1 MAKIES
7 KVMECIRRKYVDKCG
22 GYYGAYLDDNNVR
35 FFDDAVKELERIGD
49 AYGYELYCRPVT
61 REKCL
66 DANLL
71 YGDIDSVIEY
81 LKKVKSEGYV
91 TIGTEWDSYE
101 SYDVYAYKRGV
112 ETVEE
117 AAKRI
122 VKEYIYPKVRDMAER
137 DKEIRKKKE
146 EIKRISGEIDR
157 LKKGEH
163 INDY

>member
-35 FFDDAVKELERIGD
+35 FFDDAVKELERIAGY
-49 AYGYELYCRPVT
+49 YGYELNCRPT
-61 REKCL
+61 MHKKCF
-66 DANLL
+66 DKELL
-71 YGDIDSVIEY
+71 YTDIDSAIEY
-81 LKKVKSEGYV
+81 LKKIKSEGYNS
-91 TIGTEWDSYE
+91 IDEEWDSYE
-101 SYDVYAYKRGV
+101 SYDVYAYKDAV

-117 AAKRI
+117 AAERI
-122 VKEYIYPKVRDMAER
+122 FKNYIYPKVRDMAER